1 MKPALAA
8 LALILFAHRAQEKIT
23 LKSQPRKGD
32 RISSAEK
39 MAMKIDLSI
48 AAGGQTQKMAVEQKG
63 SKKKT
68 MEILEVEGEKVT
80 KAFFHCEEDV
90 EEKRDPGQEGLVK
103 REKPL
108 HGRKV
113 TVQAKDGKTAY
124 DPEEGLD
131 QEAKNSLRL
140 EDNFSKTFPARP
152 IAVGETWDVSGDAL
166 KSMFQDQKMDGKLTA
181 KLTEVKEFEGRRCAF
196 LDVAIEMKG
205 QAEGGVT
212 ITIALKGAV
221 IVWIERG
228 YTLQAKLEGTTSM
241 AASNDQ
247 FEMKGE
253 GPMTVDVR
261 STVN

>member
-1 MKPALAA
+1 MKLALAA
-8 LALILFAHRAQEKIT
+8 LALCLFAPRAQEKIT

-32 RISSAEK
+32 KLSSVEK
-39 MAMKIDLSI
+39 MTMKIDLSVV
-48 AAGGQTQKMAVEQKG
+48 AGGQTQKLAVEQRG
-63 SKKKT
+63 SEKKT
-68 MEILEVEGEKVT
+68 MEIQEVEGDKVT
-80 KAFFHCEEDV
+80 RAFFHCEEDI

-103 REKPL
+103 REKAL

-113 TVQAKDGKTAY
+113 TVQIKDGKTTY

-140 EDNFSKTFPARP
+140 EDNFAKTFPANP
-152 IAVGETWDVSGDAL
+152 IAVGETWEVSGDAL
-166 KSMFQDQKMDGKLTA
+166 KSLFQDQKMDGKLTA
-181 KLTEVKEFEGRRCAF
+181 KLTEVKEFEGRRSAF
-196 LDVAIEMKG
+196 LDVKIEMKG

-241 AASNDQ
+241 AAKNEN

-253 GPMTVDVR
+253 GPMTVDVK